1 MQRWIV
7 LDSLSIGR
15 KPRIFMG
22 TIASVS
28 VLSISTYQLHLHG
41 DHTSLLHEVWLTAN
55 IKQNLFVSCYIA
67 YVNLS
72 TILSRF
78 SIHFFFMKQCQDSF
92 WEYSFMVLAL
102 QQIILMVSLMTITV
116 DYVRWH
122 ARLDHI
128 WQDRINKLTKKGLLG

>member
-1 MQRWIV
+1 
-7 LDSLSIGR
+7 
-15 KPRIFMG
+15 MG

-78 SIHFFFMKQCQDSF
+78 SIHFFFYETMPRLF
-92 WEYSFMVLAL
+92 LG
-102 QQIILMVSLMTITV
+102 ILLYGIGSLV
-116 DYVRWH
+116 DNFNGFPYDYYH
-122 ARLDHI
+122 RLC
-128 WQDRINKLTKKGLLG
+128 KMAC